1 MEFADYQSTTRIK
14 AIYPE
19 VGNNFIFPT
28 LGLVGEA
35 GEFADK
41 VKKLIRDKD
50 TSAPE
55 TISEYDKL
63 ELVKELGD
71 VLWYLSQLASELKVS
86 LDEVAMVNIQKIA
99 SRHERSMVH
108 GDGDNR

>member
-1 MEFADYQSTTRIK
+1 MEFGDYQSQTRTK

-41 VKKLIRDKD
+41 IKKIIRDKD
-50 TSAPE
+50 TSTPD

-71 VLWYLSQLASELKVS
+71 VLWYLTQLASELKVS
-86 LDEVAMVNIQKIA
+86 LDEVAKLNLEKIG
-99 SRHERSMVH
+99 SRYERGVVQ
-108 GDGDNR
+108 GEGDNR